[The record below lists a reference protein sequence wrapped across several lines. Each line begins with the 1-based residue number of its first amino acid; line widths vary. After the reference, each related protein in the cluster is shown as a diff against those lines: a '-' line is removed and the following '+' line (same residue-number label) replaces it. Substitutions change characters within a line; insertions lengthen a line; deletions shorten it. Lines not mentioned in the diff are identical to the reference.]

1 MSPVKINIRRLCV
14 LLVIYLNPTLSL
26 RSGSSFTLK
35 LIRFRFLRTFL
46 LPVACCLLPIASF
59 SQSPT
64 IKTIVDK
71 TDILIGEQVK
81 LTIKANFKSGI
92 FKISQLIMPDSIPHF
107 DVVDKGRQDSTTYKD
122 NSKAIEQTITF
133 TSFDS
138 GKWVIPAFRI
148 NFDPLVDDTTL
159 NLFSDPVPINVSY
172 SPPDSTNQLRDIKP
186 IIEVSLS
193 DYTWYYIGG
202 CIFLLLLAV
211 FFIWMYLKK
220 RKREPAAIIGSRLS
234 PYEEAMQ
241 ELKKLE
247 QYDLQNA
254 VEVKNYHTKLSDIFK
269 QYLGR
274 KQNQHLA
281 NRTTGD
287 LLIAMAQNNFR
298 QESISTLATA
308 LRCSDAVKFAKYQ
321 PTMVETED
329 CKSRI
334 TGTINLMEQVLTP
347 KL

>member
-1 MSPVKINIRRLCV
+1 MGVFKKNI
-14 LLVIYLNPTLSL
+14 
-26 RSGSSFTLK
+26 FQ
-35 LIRFRFLRTFL
+35 FWL
-46 LPVACCLLPIASF
+46 LPVAYCLLPITSF

-64 IKTIVDK
+64 VVTTVDK

-81 LTIKANFKSGI
+81 LTIKANFKPGT
-92 FKISQLIMPDSIPHF
+92 FKVSQLIIPDSIPHF
-107 DVVDKGRQDSTTYKD
+107 DVVDKGGQDSITYKD
-122 NSKAIEQTITF
+122 KSKAIVQTITL

-159 NLFSDPVPINVSY
+159 NLFSEPVPINVFY
-172 SPPDSTNQLRDIKP
+172 SSPDSTNQLRDIKP

-193 DYTWYYIGG
+193 DYTRYYIACG
-202 CIFLLLLAV
+202 ILFLLLAG
-211 FFIWMYLKK
+211 FFIWRYLKK
-220 RKREPAAIIGSRLS
+220 RKLESAAIIESRLS

-241 ELKKLE
+241 ELKKLD

-254 VEVKNYHTKLSDIFK
+254 TEVKSYHTKLSDIFK
-269 QYLGR
+269 RYLGR
-274 KQNQHLA
+274 KQDQQLA
-281 NRTTGD
+281 NHTTGD
-287 LLIAMAQNNFR
+287 LLIAITQNGFAQEN
-298 QESISTLATA
+298 ISTLATA

-329 CKSRI
+329 CKLKI
-334 TGTINLMEQVLTP
+334 ADTINLMEQTLNS